1 MAGKISGQALLSA
14 FSGEVN
20 FTTDTIK
27 AMLCTSSYTFD
38 PLTHRYKSSVTNE
51 VSGTGYT
58 AGGATLAGK
67 SATFTAANSFG
78 TSRANST
85 AYALYDV
92 FRPATGNTFL
102 YQVVA
107 AGTSAGSPPTFPTV
121 IGDTVA
127 DGTARI
133 SCVGIGIFV
142 LNATDPTWP
151 ASSIVARTVVIYKDT
166 GTAATSPIIFA
177 DTLATDVTSSSG
189 TWTYDIPAGGFAY
202 FFDQI

>member
-1 MAGKISGQALLSA
+1 MAGKIAGQGLLSA
-14 FSGEVN
+14 FSGEIN
-20 FTTDTIK
+20 YLTDTIK
-27 AMLCTSSYTFD
+27 AMLTTSAYTFD

-58 AGGATLAGK
+58 ARGATLAGK
-67 SATFTAANSFG
+67 AATYTAANSFG

-85 AYALYDV
+85 PYVVGDV
-92 FRPATGNTFL
+92 FRPATGNLFL

-107 AGTSAGSPPTFPTV
+107 AGTSAASPPTFPTV

-151 ASSIVARTVVIYKDT
+151 ASSITARTVVIYKDT
-166 GTAATSPIIFA
+166 GTDGTSPIIFA
-177 DTLATDVTSSSG
+177 DTLPADVISSSG
-189 TWTYDIPAGGFAY
+189 TWTYDIPTLGFGY

>member
-1 MAGKISGQALLSA
+1 MAGKISGQVLLSLFA
-14 FSGEVN
+14 GEIN
-20 FTTDTIK
+20 YGSDTIK
-27 AMLCTSSYTFD
+27 AMLTTSAYTFD

-58 AGGATLAGK
+58 ARGATLAGK
-67 SATFTAANSFG
+67 STTFTAANSFG

-92 FRPATGNTFL
+92 FRPASANGFL
-102 YQVVA
+102 YQVDA
-107 AGTSAGSPPTFPTV
+107 AGTSGGAPPTFPTV

-127 DGTARI
+127 DGTAEI
-133 SCVGIGIFV
+133 SCVGIGIMQV
-142 LNATDPTWP
+142 NATDPTWP
-151 ASSIVARTVVIYKDT
+151 ASTITARTVVIYKDT
-166 GTAATSPIIFA
+166 GVDATSPIIFA
-177 DTLATDVTSSSG
+177 DTLAADVSSTNG